1 MHRGETG
8 RYEAT
13 IADGSGAQAFIPH
26 PLPPIPSPAF
36 TEDLPLL
43 LERAA
48 HTLGRLDAI
57 SSRLPDKTLFLHSH
71 IRKEAVLSSQIEG
84 TQSSLSDLMLFELGW
99 PTSVPLDDVIE
110 VSNYVTALQYGI
122 HRLRDGFPLCNRLL
136 REVHGKLMSGK
147 RGRMM
152 DPGEFRRSQN
162 WIGGT
167 RPGNARFV
175 PPPHTAVPDCMSAL
189 EKFLHARDDGL
200 PLLVRTAM
208 AHVQFETIHPF
219 LDGNGRV
226 GRLLIT
232 FQLVNAGILCE
243 PLLYLSLYFKKHQ
256 QEYYRMLD
264 HVRRTGDWESWMVFF
279 LRGVILAGV
288 DAISQIEKA
297 ISMFQKDHDK
307 LYDYNQKI
315 ASLFQIHKVMQ
326 KYPILPI
333 TKAAKI
339 SGLTY
344 PTALRALGIMEHLG
358 IAYEMTGKPRNR
370 MFAYDQYLSILK
382 DESGMEK
389 EHMP

>member
-8 RYEAT
+8 RYETT
-13 IADGSGAQAFIPH
+13 ITGGLSAQAFIPR
-26 PLPPIPSPAF
+26 PLPPIPPPAF

-57 SSRLPDKTLFLHSH
+57 SSRLPDKTLFLHFH

-84 TQSSLSDLMLFELGW
+84 TQSSLSDLFLFELGR
-99 PTSVPLDDVIE
+99 PTSVPLDDVTE

-122 HRLRDGFPLCNRLL
+122 RRLRDGFPLCNRLL
-136 REVHGKLMSGK
+136 REVHGKLMSRK
-147 RGRMM
+147 RDRMM

-200 PLLVRTAM
+200 PLLVRAAM

-232 FQLVNAGILCE
+232 FQLLNAGILCE
-243 PLLYLSLYFKKHQ
+243 PLLYLSLYFKRHQ

-264 HVRRTGDWESWMVFF
+264 HVRHTGDWESWIAFF
-279 LRGVILAGV
+279 LKGVILVGV
-288 DAISQIEKA
+288 DAISQMEK
-297 ISMFQKDHDK
+297 ITSMFQKDHDK
-307 LYDYNQKI
+307 LYDYGGKT

-326 KYPILPI
+326 NYPILPI
-333 TKAAKI
+333 TEAAKI

-344 PTALRALGIMEHLG
+344 PTALKALGIMAHLG
-358 IAYEMTGKPRNR
+358 IAYEMTGRPRNR

-382 DESGMEK
+382 DEM
-389 EHMP
+389 